1 MISSTNLK
9 LTNTLVLDS
18 DYLVRVTL
26 LQNDTKFATC
36 SDDQKIRIYP
46 IGSDAPEATLTCN
59 SGVNNVIELKNGN
72 LVTSDKKGEV
82 KLWNAKTY
90 TYEVTLTGH
99 KAWVLPLLELPDN
112 RLVSGDGN
120 GKIKV
125 WDLVSYKCIQ
135 DIDNEQNKSPDQ
147 TRFDCQGLLLM
158 EDNVLLCSNFNK
170 ITGYKFLKTGKTID
184 LMSFFNVE
192 KRVFKDDP
200 PFVSFEGHTASIRVL
215 RALSDKVRFLS
226 GSDDKSIKLWDI
238 GSGIGSQ
245 ICISTLNGHQE
256 RVSDLVIYDEN
267 TVVSGDKAGILKV
280 WDLKTGT
287 AIQEISTKDS
297 DNVIEQVTSIAMK
310 KDKTVLT
317 SLGDG
322 PVLKFWF
329 SPK

>member
-59 SGVNNVIELKNGN
+59 SGANNIIELQNGN
-72 LVTSDKKGEV
+72 LASSCKNGEV

-90 TYEVTLTGH
+90 TCEVTLVGH
-99 KAWVLPLLELPDN
+99 KKWVLPLLELPDN
-112 RLVSGDGN
+112 KLVSGDGN

-135 DIDNEQNKSPDQ
+135 DIDNEQSKSPDQ

-158 EDNVLLCSNFNK
+158 KDNVLLSSNFNK
-170 ITGYKFLKTGKTID
+170 IAAYKPLKREKKVD
-184 LMSFFNVE
+184 LMSFFNVD
-192 KRVFKDDP
+192 KRVFEDV
-200 PFVSFEGHTASIRVL
+200 PFASFEGHGASIRVL
-215 RALSDKVRFLS
+215 RAFSDGVRFLS
-226 GSDDKSIKLWDI
+226 GSDDMSIKLWDI
-238 GSGIGSQ
+238 GSQS
-245 ICISTLNGHQE
+245 CISTLAGHQE
-256 RVSDLVIYDEN
+256 RVSDLVIYDEK
-267 TVVSGDKAGILKV
+267 TVVSGDKAGILNV
-280 WDLKTGT
+280 WDLETGK
-287 AIQEISTKDS
+287 AIQEISTKDGEN
-297 DNVIEQVTSIAMK
+297 DIEQVTSVAVK

-317 SLGDG
+317 TLGMD
-322 PVLKFWF
+322 PVLKFW
-329 SPK
+329 SK